1 MVDIENLEKGDVV
14 YAEKLA
20 DEEIRHVQVSAARQ
34 THIRRKFDRHVLPIV
49 CCLYVLSYLDRG
61 NIGNARV
68 AGAQDDLGLDSYQWS
83 WVLNAFYIC
92 YVCFEWTTLMWKLLP
107 AHIYVAV
114 LCICWGAAAMCSGVV
129 NNMAG
134 LVVCRCFLGIFEAA
148 FGAGAPVFL
157 SFFYQRHEVGLRV
170 SLLLGMA
177 PLANTFASSL
187 AYGITQIKNSLAP
200 WRLLFLIEG
209 APTVLFAFVVYFY
222 LADSPGTAKF
232 LTEAEQT
239 EAVERMNQV
248 DRTAKTKV
256 NKAQFLSGLTD
267 YKPYIHT
274 MIHFSCNYSFAA
286 LSNFLPTIVQGMGY
300 SSINAQGLTA
310 PAYFV
315 AFLLCVAV
323 AFTSDKLGK
332 RGYFVASFAAMGTV
346 GYLLL
351 AVVQDTTKI
360 GVRYLG
366 VWLAACGVFPALVI
380 NITWMLNNQGGDS
393 KKGAGFAI
401 LATVGQM
408 SSFVSSVVFPT
419 TDRPFYTKGCALGCG
434 FTGLIVILS
443 LGLHFKLQHENRKR
457 DRLYGKVPE
466 DAQIDV
472 TQGGDNNPNFRYFT

>member
-1 MVDIENLEKGDVV
+1 MVDIENLEKGNVV

-20 DEEIRHVQVSAARQ
+20 DEKEIRHVQVSAARQ

-68 AGAQDDLGLDSYQWS
+68 AGAQDDLGLNSYQWS

-114 LCICWGAAAMCSGVV
+114 LCVCWGAAAMCSGVV
-129 NNMAG
+129 KNMAG
-134 LVVCRCFLGIFEAA
+134 LVACRCFLGIFEAA

-187 AYGITQIKNSLAP
+187 AYGITQIKDSLAP

-209 APTVLFAFVVYFY
+209 APTVLFALVVYFF

-239 EAVERMNQV
+239 EAVERMQQL

-256 NKAQFLSGLTD
+256 NKKQFLSGLTD

-274 MIHFSCNYSFAA
+274 MIHFGCNYSFAA
-286 LSNFLPTIVQGMGY
+286 LSNFLPTIVNGMGY

-315 AFLLCVAV
+315 AFLLCVVA

-332 RGYFVASFAAMGTV
+332 RGYFVAGFATMGTI

-351 AVVQDTTKI
+351 AIVQDTSKTD
-360 GVRYLG
+360 
-366 VWLAACGVFPALVI
+366 
-380 NITWMLNNQGGDS
+380 ITWMLNNQGGDS

-457 DRLYGKVPE
+457 DRLYGKVPD

-472 TQGGDNNPNFRYFT
+472 TLGGDNNPNFRYFT